1 MFLSL
6 HKLFSLLAYALIGQ
20 FKFYSIEVDEALVN
34 QYQSNIAL
42 LTQQKG
48 SRLRG
53 AVRVESQNAEFEF
66 YDRIGATDAVEITG
80 RHQDTPLVQTPH
92 DRRRVGLKDFDWADL
107 IDRQDRIKMLAD
119 PTGPYAMN
127 AALAMGRKMDD
138 VIIKAAFDTAYSGKT
153 GQTTVSFDTNYRVAV
168 NYVESGSAANSSMT
182 IGKLRRA
189 KELLDAADNDP
200 DEERYLALSA
210 QGVHALLRTTETTS
224 SDYNTVKALVEGKLD
239 TFMGFKFIRT
249 QRLNLDASGYER
261 NIAWVKSKLLLA
273 ISSDV
278 NVDVGPRRDKR
289 NSVQVYVSM
298 GIGATRMEE
307 NGVVEILTDKTVL

>member
-1 MFLSL
+1 MSL
-6 HKLFSLLAYALIGQ
+6 KWFVQLLWSVFTAEI
-20 FKFYSIEVDEALVN
+20 FKFYSVEVDEALVQ
-34 QYQSNIAL
+34 QYHGNITL

-53 AVRVESQNAEFEF
+53 AVRVETQNAEFDF
-66 YDRIGATDAVEITG
+66 YDRIGATEAVEITG

-92 DRRRVGLKDFDWADL
+92 DRRRVGLKDYDWADL
-107 IDRQDRIKMLAD
+107 IDRQDRLKMLAD

-138 VIIKAAFDTAYSGKT
+138 VIIQAALDTAYTGKT
-153 GQTTVSFDTNYRVAV
+153 GSTTVAFDSGNTIAV
-168 NYVESGSAANSSMT
+168 NYVETGAAANSSVT

-189 KELLDAADNDP
+189 KEILDSEENDP
-200 DEERYLALSA
+200 DEERFLALPA
-210 QGVHALLRTTETTS
+210 QAVHALLRTTEVTS

-249 QRLNLDASGYER
+249 QRLNTDANSYR
-261 NIAWVKSKLLLA
+261 RCIAWCKSKILLA
-273 ISSDV
+273 VSQEI

-289 NSVQVYVSM
+289 NSTQVYVSM
-298 GIGATRMEE
+298 GIGGTRMEE
-307 NGVVEILTDKTVL
+307 VGVVEILADETVL